1 MNLSNIFLTKHQI
14 EMLKLGL
21 SFTLTPKNN
30 ISEQETDI
38 YHFIKKLRL
47 TYHFCDST
55 YEDKS
60 IVKSES
66 TFSPKNNENQEL
78 ETICKKKK
86 PKINIKRILHNIPN
100 LYDGLNSLL
109 TKTTSDEII
118 IKPADNGSMVGKCAD
133 HI

>member
-78 ETICKKKK
+78 ETICKKKT
-86 PKINIKRILHNIPN
+86 
-100 LYDGLNSLL
+100 
-109 TKTTSDEII
+109 TK
-118 IKPADNGSMVGKCAD
+118 N
-133 HI
+133 